1 MKRPTFIAGPAIVAM
16 LALNTT
22 CADATVSGMSETL
35 LVSRFRVSKSCGSVS
50 LLNPRCTGCI
60 AFAVPLR
67 LPRIHIP
74 SVFLSTPCGRTGG
87 AIRTSI
93 SASTCGVGADSPAT
107 PLAIADE
114 VIQ

>member
-1 MKRPTFIAGPAIVAM
+1 MLPT
-16 LALNTT
+16 
-22 CADATVSGMSETL
+22 GMSETL
-35 LVSRFRVSKSCGSVS
+35 LISRLMIFFNR
-50 LLNPRCTGCI
+50 RCTGCI